1 MASPGAPAYD
11 VVVVGAG
18 IVGASCAARL
28 AEGGL
33 SVCVVDRGP
42 LVSGTT
48 GAGEGNILV
57 SDKDPGPELD
67 LALLSVR
74 LWHDLAASLPD
85 AVELEAKG
93 GIIVSS
99 SERGLAA
106 LVAAAEHQRAHGI
119 VADVVDPAALA
130 ELEPHLARDV
140 VGGVSYPQ
148 DMQVQPMLAAA
159 HLLRSAARHGA
170 TLRPRT
176 RMTGVDRGPD
186 GSVRAVRTESGPIA
200 CRWVVNA
207 AGTWGGEVAALAG
220 GPVPVLPR
228 RGFIL
233 VTEPLPPTVHH
244 KVYGADYVANVASDS
259 AGLETSPVVE
269 STRSGTVLI
278 GASRERVG
286 FDGTTSYDVLGC
298 LAAQA
303 ITLFPVLAGVRVQRT
318 YRGFRPYCPDHLPVI
333 GPDPRVDGLLH
344 ACGHEGAGI
353 GLAPGTAE
361 LVLQSVTGEPPTI
374 ALEPFSPLRFEEEAA

>member
-1 MASPGAPAYD
+1 VSEPASYD

-18 IVGASCAARL
+18 IVGASCAHRL
-28 AEGGL
+28 AEAGL
-33 SVCVVDRGP
+33 SVCVLDRGP
-42 LVSGTT
+42 VVSGTT

-57 SDKDPGPELD
+57 SDKVPGAELD

-74 LWHDLAASLPD
+74 LWHELSEVLPH

-93 GIIVSS
+93 GVVVST
-99 SERGLAA
+99 SEAGLAA
-106 LVAAAEHQRAHGI
+106 LVAGADRQRAHGV
-119 VADVVDPAALA
+119 VADVVGPDRLA
-130 ELEPHLARDV
+130 ELEPHLTRDV

-159 HLLRSAARHGA
+159 HLLRLA
-170 TLRPRT
+170 RT
-176 RMTGVDRGPD
+176 RGAVVRPYTRMVGVDLAAD
-186 GSVRAVRTESGPIA
+186 GRVRAVRTDGGPIA
-200 CRWVVNA
+200 CRWLVNA
-207 AGTWGGEVAALAG
+207 AGTWGGEVGSLAG
-220 GPVPVLPR
+220 GAIPVLPR
-228 RGFIL
+228 RGFVL

-269 STRSGTVLI
+269 STRAGTILV

-286 FDGTTSYDVLGC
+286 FDRTPSYEVLGR

-303 ITLFPVLAGVRVQRT
+303 IALFPVLAGVRVQRG

-333 GPDPRVDGLLH
+333 GPDPRVDGLVH

-353 GLAPGTAE
+353 GLAPATAL
-361 LVLQSVTGEPPTI
+361 LVTESVTGAAPSIPI
-374 ALEPFSPLRFEEEAA
+374 DAFSPLRFGTAA

>member
-119 VADVVDPAALA
+119 VAEVVDPTALA
-130 ELEPHLARDV
+130 ELEPHLTRDV
-140 VGGVSYPQ
+140 AGGVSYPQ

-159 HLLRSAARHGA
+159 HLLRAAARDGA
-170 TLRPRT
+170 LLRPRT
-176 RMTGVDRGPD
+176 RMTGLDRGP
-186 GSVRAVRTESGPIA
+186 GGVVRGVRTDVGTIA

-207 AGTWGGEVAALAG
+207 AGTWGGEVAGLAG

-233 VTEPLPPTVHH
+233 VTEPLPRTVHH

-259 AGLETSPVVE
+259 ADLETSPVVE

-286 FDGTTSYDVLGC
+286 FDRTTSYDVLGR

-303 ITLFPVLAGVRVQRT
+303 IALFPVLADVRVQRT

-333 GPDPRVDGLLH
+333 GPDPRVDGLVH

-361 LVLQSVTGEPPTI
+361 LVLQSVTGVAPTI
-374 ALEPFSPLRFEEEAA
+374 PLEPFSPVRFDEVAA